1 MGIFL
6 GRFKILWLILSN
18 ELLVLLVED
27 GRGTGE
33 SARKRER
40 ERGCEPTG
48 TKGSFRYRVIYPVT
62 KGDTFGTTLRA
73 PVGEPGLKLVFN
85 RYLKLFL

>member
-18 ELLVLLVED
+18 ESLVLLVED

-33 SARKRER
+33 SARERER
-40 ERGCEPTG
+40 ERM
-48 TKGSFRYRVIYPVT
+48 
-62 KGDTFGTTLRA
+62 
-73 PVGEPGLKLVFN
+73 
-85 RYLKLFL
+85 

>member
-33 SARKRER
+33 SARNETGED
-40 ERGCEPTG
+40 ERGNG
-48 TKGSFRYRVIYPVT
+48 
-62 KGDTFGTTLRA
+62 A
-73 PVGEPGLKLVFN
+73 
-85 RYLKLFL
+85 